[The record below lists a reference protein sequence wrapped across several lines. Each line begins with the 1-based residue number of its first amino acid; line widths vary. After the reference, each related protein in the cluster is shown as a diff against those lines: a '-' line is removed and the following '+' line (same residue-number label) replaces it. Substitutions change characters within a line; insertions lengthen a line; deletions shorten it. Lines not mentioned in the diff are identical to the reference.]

1 MVNQIKRCIE
11 QKLDEGFKN
20 FIIFPFGD
28 VGMKVKFI
36 LNNVYG
42 ISEEYILDNHLCK
55 YNPQIK
61 ELAFCKEINCGQYCV
76 ILSCTNSDIY
86 ETLRNDISQYFEN
99 RCIAEFF
106 SDYKEQKDFPTRIGK
121 YSYGP
126 ICRNHYYIESIGAFC
141 SFAAGVNVEG
151 NHQMKYITTHPML
164 EAGCTFD
171 KFVEY
176 SEFEGAPWYFEGVQ
190 PKEEYMEKHRRIHI
204 GNDVWFGQNV
214 LVVNYA
220 NIGNGVIAGA
230 GAVITKDV
238 PDYAVVAGVPAK
250 IIRYRYS
257 PDEIEQLNRIA
268 WWDWTDEEIRE
279 RYEDFYLPIDKFIEK
294 YGNN

>member
-141 SFAAGVNVEG
+141 SRCQCRRQPSNEIYYDPSNAGSRV
-151 NHQMKYITTHPML
+151 YI
-164 EAGCTFD
+164 
-171 KFVEY
+171 
-176 SEFEGAPWYFEGVQ
+176 
-190 PKEEYMEKHRRIHI
+190 
-204 GNDVWFGQNV
+204 
-214 LVVNYA
+214 
-220 NIGNGVIAGA
+220 
-230 GAVITKDV
+230 
-238 PDYAVVAGVPAK
+238 
-250 IIRYRYS
+250 
-257 PDEIEQLNRIA
+257 
-268 WWDWTDEEIRE
+268 
-279 RYEDFYLPIDKFIEK
+279 
-294 YGNN
+294 